1 MHGADRKCLRAVAII
16 ATIVATADATL
27 RLPVPRGAREA
38 GRGRYIYLRACRTF
52 CARPKL
58 EASIQMGRGES
69 REQQRDVNKGI
80 RGRWEKRLECGGCVR
95 VIYANEAKDALPHLS
110 GHCACL

>member
-1 MHGADRKCLRAVAII
+1 MFKGCGYYCNNSCNSRRNVASPGA
-16 ATIVATADATL
+16 T
-27 RLPVPRGAREA
+27 RGK
-38 GRGRYIYLRACRTF
+38 RGREREIYIYLRACKTF

-80 RGRWEKRLECGGCVR
+80 RGRGEKRLECGGCMR